1 MVSRPLGPKWAIP
14 HILKYEIKAKNSTQ
28 LDASRTNPWLSIFL
42 SGWGFHWFSRWAW
55 DRGILINGSTRRC
68 LSSRFGLLQK
78 NMEMRDFSDFQYFLW
93 LSIIDWLKFTFSAR
107 WHQYPSFRPGWWG
120 KQRNFKSCEWI
131 KNYRETD
138 EKYANILQGDLNAD
152 YAVRVSKFLEAYN
165 KTVAPAIA
173 NDDSTKEPV
182 FKGYEVKT
190 NLRPYV
196 HFTIIFANIRFVQKF
211 EYKTE
216 LGTCGAFPY
225 GYVATDAS
233 AEVEKF
239 N

>member
-1 MVSRPLGPKWAIP
+1 M
-14 HILKYEIKAKNSTQ
+14 
-28 LDASRTNPWLSIFL
+28 
-42 SGWGFHWFSRWAW
+42 
-55 DRGILINGSTRRC
+55 
-68 LSSRFGLLQK
+68 
-78 NMEMRDFSDFQYFLW
+78 
-93 LSIIDWLKFTFSAR
+93 
-107 WHQYPSFRPGWWG
+107 
-120 KQRNFKSCEWI
+120 
-131 KNYRETD
+131 
-138 EKYANILQGDLNAD
+138 QGDLNAD

-239 N
+239 NQKLENISTNNDSLITKPSTAAGEAVHFLQAEQHLGLGAKAG

>member
-1 MVSRPLGPKWAIP
+1 M
-14 HILKYEIKAKNSTQ
+14 
-28 LDASRTNPWLSIFL
+28 
-42 SGWGFHWFSRWAW
+42 
-55 DRGILINGSTRRC
+55 
-68 LSSRFGLLQK
+68 
-78 NMEMRDFSDFQYFLW
+78 
-93 LSIIDWLKFTFSAR
+93 
-107 WHQYPSFRPGWWG
+107 
-120 KQRNFKSCEWI
+120 
-131 KNYRETD
+131 
-138 EKYANILQGDLNAD
+138 QGDLNAD

-233 AEVEKF
+233 AEVEKKRIK